1 MRRSDIEDIP
11 PMPDPS
17 SSETLVFE
25 VDGMT
30 CASCAVRI
38 ERVLARQPGV
48 DNASVNFAGGRAR
61 VRASSG
67 TDPGNLRTAVQK
79 IGYDLALA
87 DPAQPSG
94 ISDRYASE
102 ARSQWQRF
110 WFAAALSLPAM
121 ILGMTAG
128 MSGWSLW
135 VQALLTTPV
144 VLIIGAPFHRVAFK
158 QARVGTAGMDTL
170 ISLGSLTAYGWS
182 WWAMFNHGE
191 VFFETAA
198 VIITLITLGR
208 AFEAQA
214 KGAAARSVTALLELG
229 ARQARIRTK
238 EGEASVSIDQVLP
251 GDILIVR
258 PGEKVPTDATIIEGT
273 SSFDESMLTGESV
286 AVTKGEG
293 QEIFGATVNQEGLIA
308 ARATRVGEETALYQ
322 IVRLV
327 EQAQAGKAP
336 VQRLADRISAV
347 FVPAVI
353 LIAFATLLAWLS
365 IDGDLSAAVRAAVA
379 VLIIA
384 CPCALGL
391 ATPTAIMVGSG
402 RGAELGILFKNP
414 EVFERAR
421 AVDAV
426 LFDKT
431 GTLTTGAMTLVEIET
446 DESLDIFLR
455 RVAAVELAGGHPIG
469 VAVALG
475 TEERGLEVP
484 AASDVELVPG
494 LGVIGTVD
502 GRLVVAGKP
511 KLLADRGLHIPERF
525 ESMMRVWEEEGK
537 TAFLGGYDGE
547 VRGALAV
554 ADSVRPSAQRA
565 IQILKDLGLQTG
577 MVTGDNLRTANTVAR
592 EVGVE
597 TVVADVLPADK
608 FVEVGLMQRQGR
620 TVAFV
625 GDGINDAPA
634 LTAADLGIA
643 IGTGTDVAVEA
654 ADVVL
659 MSGDPLLV
667 AAAIRLAR
675 RTLGAIK
682 GNLFWAFA
690 YNLAAIPLAAFG
702 LLDPRIAAGAMAF
715 SSVSVVANSL
725 RLRAYD
731 PFSGATT

>member
-1 MRRSDIEDIP
+1 M
-11 PMPDPS
+11 
-17 SSETLVFE
+17 VFDVE
-25 VDGMT
+25 GMT
-30 CASCAVRI
+30 CASCAVRV
-38 ERVLARQPGV
+38 ERVLSRQPGV

-61 VRASSG
+61 VRASAS
-67 TDPGNLRTAVQK
+67 TDPTDLKAAVQK
-79 IGYDLALA
+79 IGYDISLA
-87 DPAQPSG
+87 DAGQPSG
-94 ISDRYASE
+94 IADRYSTE
-102 ARSQWQRF
+102 ADTQWRRF
-110 WFAAALSLPAM
+110 WVAAALSLPAM
-121 ILGMTAG
+121 VLGMTVG
-128 MSGWSLW
+128 MSGWSMW
-135 VQALLTTPV
+135 AQALLTTPV
-144 VLIIGAPFHRVAFK
+144 VLLIGAPFHRTALK

-182 WWAMFNHGE
+182 WWAMSNHQDI
-191 VFFETAA
+191 FFETAA
-198 VIITLITLGR
+198 IIITLITLGR
-208 AFEAQA
+208 AFEAKA
-214 KGAAARSVTALLELG
+214 KGRAARSVTALLELG
-229 ARQARIRTK
+229 AREARIRTNA
-238 EGEASVSIDQVLP
+238 GETSVPIDQVLP
-251 GDILIVR
+251 GDIMVVR
-258 PGEKVPTDATIIEGT
+258 PGEKVPTDGTILEGS

-286 AVTKGEG
+286 AIAKGVG
-293 QEIFGATVNQEGLIA
+293 QEVFGATVNQQGLVA
-308 ARATRVGEETALYQ
+308 VRATKVGEETALFQ

-327 EQAQAGKAP
+327 EEAQAGKAP
-336 VQRLADRISAV
+336 VQRLADQISAV
-347 FVPAVI
+347 FVPVVI
-353 LIAFATLLAWLS
+353 LIALATLVGWM
-365 IDGDLSAAVRAAVA
+365 IVNGDLAEAVRAAVA

-421 AVDAV
+421 AVDTV

-431 GTLTTGAMTLVEIET
+431 GTLTTGAMTLVGLDT
-446 DESLDIFLR
+446 DESVDVFLR
-455 RVAAVELAGGHPIG
+455 RVAGVELAGGHPIG

-475 TEERGLEVP
+475 AEERGLEVP
-484 AASDVELVPG
+484 MATEVELIPG
-494 LGVIGTVD
+494 MGVIGKVD
-502 GRLVVAGKP
+502 GMVVVAGKP
-511 KLLADRGLHIPERF
+511 KLAADRGLRIPDRF
-525 ESMMRVWEEEGK
+525 EEALRSWAEEGK
-537 TAFLGGYDGE
+537 TSFLGGYDGE

-554 ADSVRPSAQRA
+554 ADSVRPTAPLA
-565 IQILKDLGLQTG
+565 IRMLKEMGLQTG
-577 MVTGDNLRTANTVAR
+577 MVTGDNLRTANAVAR
-592 EVGVE
+592 VVGVDS
-597 TVVADVLPADK
+597 VIADVLPADK
-608 FVEVGLMQRQGR
+608 IDEVGSIQRQGR

-675 RTLGAIK
+675 KTLATIK

-725 RLRAYD
+725 RLRSYQ
-731 PFSGATT
+731 PTN